1 MKKFLSLV
9 LALVMTMSLVTV
21 SAGAK
26 DFTDNSK
33 INYAEA
39 VDVLSEAKVID
50 GYADGAFNPS
60 NTLTRGA
67 AAKIICNLILGPT
80 AASALVAD
88 AAPYK
93 DVAANHPFA
102 GYIAYCQKTGIIS
115 GYADGTFKPANSLT
129 GYAFMK
135 MLLGALGYD
144 AANEG
149 YTGANW
155 SINVA
160 KQAISIGLN
169 DGLKGEFN
177 GVKAVNREEACLYAF
192 NTLNATMV
200 EYTNQTIVIA
210 NGTVKTDKVAKDME
224 NNARTE
230 TIKDDNKMQFAEK
243 YFTNLEKTAT
253 ADDFGR
259 PANEWTYKNTKI
271 GTYVD
276 YTLMVAEYTNG
287 VSGKEVYNKVGKTA
301 MDKYDVAAYV
311 DGNDASK
318 TVLPNVAKDNKKD
331 LTGTDTGVLTQ
342 VFVNDDEKE
351 AVVTEINTYLGIAD
365 SDYSAKK
372 DEAQF
377 TVYGLKY
384 DSTTKTYS
392 MDKSLNESKSNVTFK
407 ISGEDF
413 NVSKVEED
421 DAYLFTVAGGEVQTF
436 VPAEVVKDT
445 EITSFKKGS
454 NVTAAGTKYDFS
466 KAAYYDSEILK
477 FYTGETAD
485 SINLKDTTYNIYL
498 DAYGNLI
505 GLEEV
510 DAVDNYV
517 FITGAD
523 AGSSNLA
530 TKTTDA
536 NAIFL
541 DGTSK
546 VIEVSN
552 TKGDGVEDEAIIN
565 EWFTYT
571 VDKNGVYTLNTIKS
585 DEFNSKADKVGQKS
599 QQSTTSI
606 EIDKKHVS
614 LDGNGT
620 APNNFAKVYGNA
632 DSIYLTASLK
642 KVTKVDGAGNKEN
655 YAVIS
660 GVDNVTT
667 GVKNVSIK
675 TWTKTQAQG
684 ETDKKTTSWE
694 ETSYGVYTL
703 FKNNGYV
710 IAAVVVGDDAASTKN
725 LVYSHKGEVEL
736 ESYDKTADEWTWTR
750 KVVNAK
756 GEEIVLTEKS
766 DSLSELNQMDE
777 GLWYQVKY
785 DAKGNVISVEAAST
799 ALKTP
804 GSTTKPGNEYITN
817 FGQIETAVND
827 EDTVLLEMVA
837 NTTTKTALTTKLTLK
852 GSTLYDAT
860 SATLG
865 VAVDD
870 DTHIVFIQNNDN
882 KTTTSYETGV
892 KALETAL
899 KNLNVAGK
907 DAKKNDTF
915 NYEFSAYIED
925 GIATTVVIRDLTNGE
940 YEGSKPATKAD
951 YTFDGLTA
959 YVDGTTGAIMF
970 STATCADISDWELG
984 TPATVEYTISVNGG
998 AARTY
1003 KQTLTS
1009 NVKLY
1014 ADAAALAKVMTVPGL
1029 TVKNGSNL
1037 EINVMVTFKGTGT
1050 DTNTYTV
1057 SGTCYI
1063 A

>member
-26 DFTDNSK
+26 DFTDSSK
-33 INYAEA
+33 INYSEA

-169 DGLKGEFN
+169 DGLNGEFN

-243 YFTNLEKTAT
+243 YFTNLEKEPT

-259 PANEWTYKNTKI
+259 PANKWTYKNTDI

-276 YTLMVAEYTNG
+276 YSLMVAEYTNG

-318 TVLPNVAKDNKKD
+318 AILPNVAKDNKDD

-372 DEAQF
+372 DEADF
-377 TVYGLKY
+377 TVYGLYK
-384 DSTTKTYS
+384 DNKTYVKFDA
-392 MDKSLNESKSNVTFK
+392 DKHAANKDTSSFTV
-407 ISGEDF
+407 SGEDF
-413 NVSKVEED
+413 DVSKVEED
-421 DAYLFTVAGGEVQTF
+421 DAYLFTVAAGEVQTF
-436 VPAEVVKDT
+436 VPAETIKDT

-454 NVTAAGTKYDFS
+454 NVTVGGTKYEFNA
-466 KAAYYDSEILK
+466 AAYYDNEALK
-477 FYTGETAD
+477 VYTGENNNDT
-485 SINLKDTTYNIYL
+485 INLKDTTYNVYL
-498 DAYGNLI
+498 DTYGNLI

-523 AGSSNLA
+523 INSSNLA

-546 VIEVSN
+546 VIEVSK
-552 TKGDGVEDEAIIN
+552 TKGDGVSPSPVVNA
-565 EWFTYT
+565 WFTYT
-571 VDKNGVYTLNTIKS
+571 VDKNGVYTLKNIKS
-585 DEFNSKADKVGQKS
+585 TGYTTALKVGQSKT
-599 QQSTTSI
+599 QAGDI

-614 LDGNGT
+614 LDGSGDFT
-620 APNNFAKVYGNA
+620 KVYGNA

-642 KVTKVDGAGNKEN
+642 KVTKAAHEN
-655 YAVIS
+655 YVVIA

-667 GVKNVSIK
+667 GVKNASIK
-675 TWTKTQAQG
+675 TWGEAQA
-684 ETDKKTTSWE
+684 KKDVDSKNATATNFWADEGVSN
-694 ETSYGVYTL
+694 GVYTL
-703 FKNNGYV
+703 FKDNGYV

-725 LVYSHKGEVEL
+725 LVFSHKKDVEL
-736 ESYDKTADEWTWTR
+736 ESYDKTEDEWTWTR

-766 DSLSELNQMDE
+766 DSLSELNKMVK

-785 DAKGNVISVEAAST
+785 DAKGNVISVEPAST
-799 ALKTP
+799 ALDA
-804 GSTTKPGNEYITN
+804 TKKEYITSFAN
-817 FGQIETAVND
+817 IETAVND
-827 EDTVLLEMVA
+827 NDTVLLEMVK
-837 NTTTKTALTTKLTLK
+837 TKLVDNALTKKLTLK

-860 SATLG
+860 SAKLG
-865 VAVDD
+865 VAIDD
-870 DTHIVFIQNNDN
+870 DTNIVFIQKNDN
-882 KTTTSYETGV
+882 KETTSFETGV

-899 KNLNVAGK
+899 KNLNEVSK
-907 DAKKNDTF
+907 DTYS
-915 NYEFSAYIED
+915 YEFSAYIED
-925 GIATTVVIRDLTNGE
+925 GIATTVVIRDLTAGE

-959 YVDGTTGAIMF
+959 YVDGTTGAIKF

-1037 EINVMVTFKGTGT
+1037 EINVVVTFKGTGT

>member
-243 YFTNLEKTAT
+243 YFTNLEKEPT

-259 PANEWTYKNTKI
+259 PSNKWTYKNTDI

-276 YTLMVAEYTNG
+276 YSLMVAEYVGG

-318 TVLPNVAKDNKKD
+318 TILPNVAKDNKDD

-372 DEAQF
+372 DEADF
-377 TVYGLKY
+377 TVYGLKK
-384 DSTTKTYS
+384 SGKVHV
-392 MDKSLNESKSNVTFK
+392 MDKADDGKSYVSFK
-407 ISGEDF
+407 VSGEDF
-413 NVSKVEED
+413 DVSKVEED
-421 DAYLFTVAGGEVQTF
+421 DAYLFTVAAGEVQTF
-436 VPAEVVKDT
+436 VPAETIKDT

-454 NVTAAGTKYDFS
+454 NVTVGGTKYDFS
-466 KAAYYDSEILK
+466 KAAYYDNEALK
-477 FYTGETAD
+477 VYTGENNNDT
-485 SINLKDTTYNIYL
+485 INLKDTTYNVYL
-498 DAYGNLI
+498 DTYGNLI

-523 AGSSNLA
+523 TNNSNLA

-536 NAIFL
+536 NALFL

-546 VIEVSN
+546 VIEVSK
-552 TKGDGVEDEAIIN
+552 TKGDGFDNTTISPVIN
-565 EWFTYT
+565 KWFTYT
-571 VDKNGVYTLNTIKS
+571 VDKNGVYTLKNIKS
-585 DEFNSKADKVGQKS
+585 NDFNSKTDKVGQSS
-599 QQSTTSI
+599 QTAVT

-620 APNNFAKVYGNA
+620 APNNFTKVYGNA

-642 KVTKVDGAGNKEN
+642 KVTKTSNTPGETDN
-655 YAVIS
+655 YVVIS

-667 GVKNVSIK
+667 GIKNASIK
-675 TWTKTQAQG
+675 TWDNTQAKKDVDSKWD
-684 ETDKKTTSWE
+684 ETGKNWPGVSH
-694 ETSYGVYTL
+694 GVYTL
-703 FKNNGYV
+703 FKDNGYV

-725 LVYSHKGEVEL
+725 LVFSHKKDVEL
-736 ESYDKTADEWTWTR
+736 ESYDKTEDEWTWTR

-766 DSLSELNQMDE
+766 DSLSELNKMVK

-785 DAKGNVISVEAAST
+785 DAKGNVISVEPAST
-799 ALKTP
+799 ALDAAAK
-804 GSTTKPGNEYITN
+804 EYITSFTN
-817 FGQIETAVND
+817 IENAVND
-827 EDTVLLEMVA
+827 NDTVLLEMVE
-837 NTTTKTALTTKLTLK
+837 TKTVHNALDKKLTLK

-860 SATLG
+860 SDKLG

-870 DTHIVFIQNNDN
+870 DTNIVFIQKNDN
-882 KTTTSYETGV
+882 KETTSFETGV

-899 KNLNVAGK
+899 KNLNEVSK
-907 DAKKNDTF
+907 DTYS
-915 NYEFSAYIED
+915 YEFSAYIED
-925 GIATTVVIRDLTNGE
+925 GIATTVVIRDLTAGE

-959 YVDGTTGAIMF
+959 IVDSNGAIKF
-970 STATCADISDWELG
+970 SEATCAAISGWDLG
-984 TPATVEYTISVNGG
+984 TPATVEYTISVNGS

-1009 NVKLY
+1009 TV
-1014 ADAAALAKVMTVPGL
+1014 AMSSLAGTMTVPGL

>member
-26 DFTDNSK
+26 DFTDSSK

-243 YFTNLEKTAT
+243 YFTNLEKEPT

-259 PANEWTYKNTKI
+259 PANKWTYKNTDI

-276 YTLMVAEYTNG
+276 YSLMVAEYTNG

-318 TVLPNVAKDNKKD
+318 TILPNVAKDNKDD

-372 DEAQF
+372 DEADF
-377 TVYGLKY
+377 TVYGLKK
-384 DSTTKTYS
+384 SGKVHV
-392 MDKSLNESKSNVTFK
+392 MDKADDGKSYVSFK
-407 ISGEDF
+407 VSGEDF
-413 NVSKVEED
+413 DVSKVEED
-421 DAYLFTVAGGEVQTF
+421 DAYLFTVAAGEVQTF
-436 VPAEVVKDT
+436 VPAETIKDT

-454 NVTAAGTKYDFS
+454 NVTVGGTKYEFNA
-466 KAAYYDSEILK
+466 AAYYDNEALK
-477 FYTGETAD
+477 VYTGENNNDT
-485 SINLKDTTYNIYL
+485 INLKDTTYNVYL
-498 DAYGNLI
+498 DTYGNLI

-523 AGSSNLA
+523 ENSSNLA

-536 NAIFL
+536 NALFL

-546 VIEVSN
+546 VIEVSK
-552 TKGDGVEDEAIIN
+552 TKGDGFDNTTISPVIN
-565 EWFTYT
+565 KWFTYT
-571 VDKNGVYTLNTIKS
+571 VDKNGVYTLKDIKS
-585 DEFNSKADKVGQKS
+585 TGYTTALKVGQSKT
-599 QQSTTSI
+599 QAGDI

-614 LDGNGT
+614 LDGSGDFT
-620 APNNFAKVYGNA
+620 KVYGNA

-642 KVTKVDGAGNKEN
+642 KVTKSGNNN

-667 GVKNVSIK
+667 GIKNASIK
-675 TWTKTQAQG
+675 TWDDTQAKKDVDSKWN
-684 ETDKKTTSWE
+684 ETGKNWPGV
-694 ETSYGVYTL
+694 SYGVYTL
-703 FKNNGYV
+703 FKDNGYV

-725 LVYSHKGEVEL
+725 LVFSHKKDVEL
-736 ESYDKTADEWTWTR
+736 ESYDKTEDEWTWTR

-766 DSLSELNQMDE
+766 DSLSELNKMVK
-777 GLWYQVKY
+777 GMWYQVKY
-785 DAKGNVISVEAAST
+785 DAKGNVISVEPAST
-799 ALKTP
+799 ALDA
-804 GSTTKPGNEYITN
+804 TKKEYITSFTN
-817 FGQIETAVND
+817 IENAVND
-827 EDTVLLEMVA
+827 NDTVLLEMVE
-837 NTTTKTALTTKLTLK
+837 TKTVHNALTKKLTLK

-860 SATLG
+860 SAKLG

-870 DTHIVFIQNNDN
+870 DTHIVFIQKNDN
-882 KTTTSYETGV
+882 KETTSFETGV

-899 KNLNVAGK
+899 KNLNEVSK
-907 DAKKNDTF
+907 DTYS
-915 NYEFSAYIED
+915 YEFSAYIED
-925 GIATTVVIRDLTNGE
+925 GIATTVVIRDLTAGE

-959 YVDGTTGAIMF
+959 IVDSNGAIKF
-970 STATCADISDWELG
+970 SEATCAAISGWNLG
-984 TPATVEYTISVNGG
+984 TPATVEYTISVNGS

-1009 NVKLY
+1009 TV
-1014 ADAAALAKVMTVPGL
+1014 AMSSLAGTMTVPGL

-1037 EINVMVTFKGTGT
+1037 EINVVVTFAGTKG

>member
-26 DFTDNSK
+26 DFTDSSK

-88 AAPYK
+88 AAPYS

-243 YFTNLEKTAT
+243 YFTNLEKEPTS
-253 ADDFGR
+253 DDFGR
-259 PANEWTYKNTKI
+259 PANKWTYKNTDI

-276 YTLMVAEYTNG
+276 YTLMVAEYTDG
-287 VSGKEVYNKVGKTA
+287 VSGKDVYNKIGKTA
-301 MDKYDVAAYV
+301 MDKYDLTATI
-311 DGNDASK
+311 DGNDAAK
-318 TVLPNVAKDNKKD
+318 TILADVNKNNKDD
-331 LTGTDTGVLTQ
+331 MAGTDTGVLTQ
-342 VFVNDDEKE
+342 VFVDDDNK
-351 AVVTEINTYLGIAD
+351 AAAIVEINTYLGIAD
-365 SDYSAKK
+365 SDYSEKK
-372 DEAQF
+372 DEAKF
-377 TVYGLKY
+377 TVWGLSKEG
-384 DSTTKTYS
+384 KTYTKVAFNKDGTLKTTS
-392 MDKSLNESKSNVTFK
+392 DSASFTV
-407 ISGEDF
+407 SGEDF

-421 DAYLFTVAGGEVQTF
+421 DAYLFTVAAGEVQTF
-436 VPAEVVKDT
+436 VPAEAVKDT

-454 NVTAAGTKYDFS
+454 NVTAGGTKYSFNA
-466 KAAYYDSEILK
+466 AAYYDAEVLK
-477 FYTGETAD
+477 DYTDGTVT
-485 SINLKDTTYNIYL
+485 NLKDTTYNIYL
-498 DAYGNLI
+498 DTYGNLI

-523 AGSSNLA
+523 NGSSNLS
-530 TKTTDA
+530 TKTNDA

-552 TKGDGVEDEAIIN
+552 TKGDGVADSPIVN
-565 EWFTYT
+565 KWFTYT
-571 VDKNGVYTLNTIKS
+571 VDKNGVYTLKNIKS
-585 DEFNSKADKVGQKS
+585 DDFDSTKDKVGQKDQTNS
-599 QQSTTSI
+599 SVD
-606 EIDKKHVS
+606 IDKKNIT
-614 LDGNGT
+614 LNGNGD
-620 APNNFAKVYGNA
+620 FKKVYGNA
-632 DSIYLTASLK
+632 DSIYLTATLK
-642 KVTKVDGAGNKEN
+642 KVKNDKGY

-660 GVDNVTT
+660 GADNVTT
-667 GVKNVSIK
+667 GVKNASIK
-675 TWTKTQAQG
+675 TWTDDDAQKDV
-684 ETDKKTTSWE
+684 DKNISTWQGTS
-694 ETSYGVYTL
+694 SGVYTL
-703 FKNNGYV
+703 FKDNGYV
-710 IAAVVVGDDAASTKN
+710 IAAVVVGEDAASSKN
-725 LVYSHKGEVEL
+725 LVYATKNSVEL
-736 ESYDKTADEWTWTR
+736 ESYDKTADEWTWTM
-750 KVVNAK
+750 KAVDAK
-756 GEEIVLTEKS
+756 GQEITLTEVS
-766 DSLSELNQMDE
+766 DSLSELKKIDTK
-777 GLWYQVKY
+777 GVWYQVKY
-785 DAKGNVISVEAAST
+785 DAKGNVISVEEAST
-799 ALKTP
+799 ALTGK
-804 GSTTKPGNEYITN
+804 KYITA
-817 FGQIETAVND
+817 FSKIEDAID
-827 EDTVLLEMVA
+827 AEDTVLLE
-837 NTTTKTALTTKLTLK
+837 TGALKDKLTLK
-852 GSTLYDAT
+852 GSTLYGNTNGTRGVVVDDAT
-860 SATLG
+860 N
-865 VAVDD
+865 V
-870 DTHIVFIQNNDN
+870 VFIQKNNN
-882 KTTTSYETGV
+882 KETTSYENGV
-892 KALETAL
+892 KAVETAL
-899 KNLNVAGK
+899 KNLNEVSKGVYK
-907 DAKKNDTF
+907 
-915 NYEFSAYIED
+915 YEFSAIIED
-925 GIATTVVIRDLTNGE
+925 GIATTIVIRDLQ
-940 YEGSKPATKAD
+940 ADD
-951 YTFDGLTA
+951 YTSSTPGG
-959 YVDGTTGAIMF
+959 GTTGDVTLVKFDATLRTIELKKADS
-970 STATCADISDWELG
+970 STDDDIKNAVKIALADNG
-984 TPATVEYTISVNGG
+984 YTWTEVTTTS
-998 AARTY
+998 AKAF
-1003 KQTLTS
+1003 LTS
-1009 NVKLY
+1009 SSNNNNVI
-1014 ADAAALAKVMTVPGL
+1014 DFTV
-1029 TVKNGSNL
+1029 TVK
-1037 EINVMVTFKGTGT
+1037 
-1050 DTNTYTV
+1050 
-1057 SGTCYI
+1057 
-1063 A
+1063 

>member
-26 DFTDNSK
+26 DFTDSSK
-33 INYAEA
+33 ITYSEA
-39 VDVLSEAKVID
+39 VDVMSAVKVID
-50 GYADGAFNPS
+50 GYAEGDFRPTA
-60 NTLTRGA
+60 TLTRGA

-80 AASALVAD
+80 TAGALVAD

-93 DVAANHPFA
+93 DVPTNHTFA
-102 GYIAYCQKTGIIS
+102 GYIAYCQKEGIIS

-224 NNARTE
+224 NTARTE

-243 YFTNLEKTAT
+243 YFTNLEKEPTS
-253 ADDFGR
+253 DDFGR
-259 PANEWTYKNTKI
+259 PANKWTYKNTDI

-276 YTLMVAEYTNG
+276 YSLMVAEYVGG
-287 VSGKEVYNKVGKTA
+287 VSGKEVYNKLGKTA
-301 MDKYDVAAYV
+301 VEKYDLTVTV
-311 DGNDASK
+311 DGNADK
-318 TVLPNVAKDNKKD
+318 DVLKAIAKDNKDD

-342 VFVNDDEKE
+342 VFVDDDNKAA
-351 AVVTEINTYLGIAD
+351 AVVEINTYLGIAD
-365 SDYSAKK
+365 NDYSAKK

-377 TVYGLKY
+377 TVWGLYK
-384 DSTTKTYS
+384 DGKTYKKTVVK
-392 MDKSLNESKSNVTFK
+392 DGKATTDESASFPV
-407 ISGEDF
+407 SGEDF
-413 NVSKVEED
+413 DVSKVEED

-436 VPAEVVKDT
+436 VPAETIKDT

-454 NVTAAGTKYDFS
+454 NVTVGGTKYEFNA
-466 KAAYYDSEILK
+466 AAYFDAKALK
-477 FYTGETAD
+477 VYTGLNDSKGDTA
-485 SINLKDTTYNIYL
+485 INLKDTTYNVYL
-498 DAYGNLI
+498 DTYGNLI

-523 AGSSNLA
+523 ASSSNLA

-546 VIEVSN
+546 IIEVSN
-552 TKGDGVEDEAIIN
+552 TKGDSVDDKAIVN

-571 VDKNGVYTLNTIKS
+571 VDKNGVYTLKTIVS
-585 DEFNSKADKVGQKS
+585 DTFDHDNNKVGQKH
-599 QQSTTSI
+599 QKAVA
-606 EIDKKHVS
+606 EIDKKHVT
-614 LDGNGT
+614 LNGNGD
-620 APNNFAKVYGNA
+620 FDKVYGNA
-632 DSIYLTASLK
+632 NSIYLTASLK
-642 KVTKVDGAGNKEN
+642 KVTKTGNKN

-660 GVDNVTT
+660 GIDNVTT
-667 GVKNVSIK
+667 GVKNASIK
-675 TWTKTQAQG
+675 TWTETQAQ
-684 ETDKKTTSWE
+684 TDADKDLKASDWTG
-694 ETSYGVYTL
+694 TSYGVYTL
-703 FKNNGYV
+703 FKDNGYV

-725 LVYSHKGEVEL
+725 LVYSHKSDVEL
-736 ESYDKTADEWTWTR
+736 ESYDKTEDEWTWTR

-766 DSLSELNQMDE
+766 DSLSELNQMKK

-785 DAKGNVISVEAAST
+785 DAKGNVIEVDDAANAFKSEPN
-799 ALKTP
+799 K
-804 GSTTKPGNEYITN
+804 YITD
-817 FGQIETAVND
+817 FADIQKAVNK
-827 EDTVLLEMVA
+827 EDTVLLEIVA
-837 NTTTKTALTTKLTLK
+837 DAKTKTALEDKLSLK
-852 GSTLYDAT
+852 GSTLYDVT
-860 SATLG
+860 STKSG

-870 DTHIVFIQNNDN
+870 DTHIVFIQTNDN
-882 KTTTSYETGV
+882 KTTTSYETGI

-899 KNLNVAGK
+899 KNLNEVSKGVY
-907 DAKKNDTF
+907 

-925 GIATTVVIRDLTNGE
+925 GIATTVVIRDLEEVGYTDNG
-940 YEGSKPATKAD
+940 S
-951 YTFDGLTA
+951 
-959 YVDGTTGAIMF
+959 TGN
-970 STATCADISDWELG
+970 TDL
-984 TPATVEYTISVNGG
+984 
-998 AARTY
+998 
-1003 KQTLTS
+1003 
-1009 NVKLY
+1009 
-1014 ADAAALAKVMTVPGL
+1014 KV
-1029 TVKNGSNL
+1029 TVKNGA
-1037 EINVMVTFKGTGT
+1037 IAVTGPKAQADVTT
-1050 DTNTYTV
+1050 DEMTSAIVDALSDLGYKDVKVTV
-1057 SGTCYI
+1057 SGGDITKVVGTKNSVEYDFGTPSYTKV
-1063 A
+1063 

>member
-26 DFTDNSK
+26 DFTDSSK

-200 EYTNQTIVIA
+200 EYDTQTIVIA
-210 NGTVKTDKVAKDME
+210 NGTVSTNKVSKEMA
-224 NNARTE
+224 NTARTE

-243 YFTNLEKTAT
+243 YFTNLEKEPTT
-253 ADDFGR
+253 DDFGR
-259 PANEWTYKNTKI
+259 PANKWTYKNTDI

-276 YTLMVAEYTNG
+276 YSLMVAEYTEG
-287 VSGKEVYNKVGKTA
+287 VSGKEVYNKLGKTA
-301 MDKYDVAAYV
+301 VEKYDLTATI
-311 DGNDASK
+311 DGNDAK
-318 TVLPNVAKDNKKD
+318 DVLTTIAKDNKKD

-351 AVVTEINTYLGIAD
+351 AAVVEINTYLGIANG
-365 SDYSAKK
+365 DYSAKK
-372 DEAQF
+372 DEVSF
-377 TVYGLKY
+377 DVYGLKKTNKVY
-384 DSTTKTYS
+384 EKAKDS
-392 MDKSLNESKSNVTFK
+392 VT
-407 ISGEDF
+407 ISVSGEDF
-413 NVSKVEED
+413 DVSKVEED
-421 DAYLFTVAGGEVQTF
+421 DAYLFTVAAGEVQTF

-445 EITSFKKGS
+445 EITSFKLNK
-454 NVTAAGTKYDFS
+454 NVTAGGTKYSFNA
-466 KAAYYDSEILK
+466 AAYYDKDVLNQ
-477 FYTGETAD
+477 YTDGSVT
-485 SINLKDTTYNIYL
+485 NLKDTTYNIYL
-498 DAYGNLI
+498 DTYGNLI

-523 AGSSNLA
+523 ENSSNLA

-546 VIEVSN
+546 VIEVSK
-552 TKGDGVEDEAIIN
+552 TKGDGIDNADISPVIN
-565 EWFTYT
+565 KWFTYT
-571 VDKNGVYTLNTIKS
+571 VDKNGVYTLKNIKS
-585 DEFNSKADKVGQKS
+585 TGYTTALKVGQSKT
-599 QQSTTSI
+599 QAGDI

-614 LDGNGT
+614 LDGSGDFT
-620 APNNFAKVYGNA
+620 KVYGNA

-642 KVTKVDGAGNKEN
+642 KVTKAANAN
-655 YAVIS
+655 YVVIS

-667 GVKNVSIK
+667 GVKNASIK
-675 TWTKTQAQG
+675 TWGEAQAKKDVDSKNATATG
-684 ETDKKTTSWE
+684 FWATDGVSN
-694 ETSYGVYTL
+694 GVYTL
-703 FKNNGYV
+703 FKDNGYV

-725 LVYSHKGEVEL
+725 LVFSHKKDVEL
-736 ESYDKTADEWTWTR
+736 ESYDKTEDEWTWTR

-766 DSLSELNQMDE
+766 DSLSELNKMVK
-777 GLWYQVKY
+777 GMWYQVKY
-785 DAKGNVISVEAAST
+785 DAKGNVISVEPAST
-799 ALKTP
+799 ALDA
-804 GSTTKPGNEYITN
+804 TKKEYITSFTN
-817 FGQIETAVND
+817 IENAVND
-827 EDTVLLEMVA
+827 NDTVLLEMVE
-837 NTTTKTALTTKLTLK
+837 TKTVHNALTKKLTLK

-860 SATLG
+860 SAKLG

-870 DTHIVFIQNNDN
+870 DTHIVFIQKNDN
-882 KTTTSYETGV
+882 KETTSFETGV

-899 KNLNVAGK
+899 KNLNEVST
-907 DAKKNDTF
+907 NTYS
-915 NYEFSAYIED
+915 YEFSAYIED
-925 GIATTVVIRDLTNGE
+925 GIATTVVIRDLTAGE

-959 YVDGTTGAIMF
+959 YVDPATGAIKF
-970 STATCADISDWELG
+970 STATCDEISDWDLG
-984 TPATVEYTISVNGG
+984 LPATVEYTISVNGG

-1003 KQTLTS
+1003 KQTL
-1009 NVKLY
+1009 NKVVKMYDSANDL
-1014 ADAAALAKVMTVPGL
+1014 KTVMTVPGL

-1037 EINVMVTFKGTGT
+1037 EINVVVTFKGTGT

>member
-26 DFTDNSK
+26 DFTDSSK

-243 YFTNLEKTAT
+243 YFTNLEKEPT

-259 PANEWTYKNTKI
+259 PANKWTYKNTDI

-276 YTLMVAEYTNG
+276 YSLMVAEYTNG

-318 TVLPNVAKDNKKD
+318 TILPNVAKDNKDD

-372 DEAQF
+372 DEADF
-377 TVYGLKY
+377 TVYGLKQ
-384 DSTTKTYS
+384 SGKVHV
-392 MDKSLNESKSNVTFK
+392 MDKADDGKSYVSFK
-407 ISGEDF
+407 VSGEDF
-413 NVSKVEED
+413 DVSKVEED
-421 DAYLFTVAGGEVQTF
+421 DAYLFTVAAGEVQTF
-436 VPAEVVKDT
+436 VPAETIKGT

-454 NVTAAGTKYDFS
+454 NVTVGGTKYDFS
-466 KAAYYDSEILK
+466 NAAYYDNEALK
-477 FYTGETAD
+477 VYTGENNNDT
-485 SINLKDTTYNIYL
+485 INLKDTTYNVYL
-498 DAYGNLI
+498 DTYGNLI

-523 AGSSNLA
+523 ENSSNLA

-546 VIEVSN
+546 VIEVSK
-552 TKGDGVEDEAIIN
+552 TKGDGFDNTTISPVIN
-565 EWFTYT
+565 KWFTYT
-571 VDKNGVYTLNTIKS
+571 VDKNGVYTLKDIKS
-585 DEFNSKADKVGQKS
+585 TGYTTALKVGQSKT
-599 QQSTTSI
+599 QAGDI

-614 LDGNGT
+614 LDGSGDFT
-620 APNNFAKVYGNA
+620 KVYGNA

-642 KVTKVDGAGNKEN
+642 KVTKSGNNN

-667 GVKNVSIK
+667 GIKNASIK
-675 TWTKTQAQG
+675 TWDDTQAKKDVDSKWN
-684 ETDKKTTSWE
+684 ETGKNWPGV
-694 ETSYGVYTL
+694 SYGVYTL
-703 FKNNGYV
+703 FKDNGYV

-725 LVYSHKGEVEL
+725 LVFSHKKDVEL
-736 ESYDKTADEWTWTR
+736 ESYDKTEDEWTWTR

-766 DSLSELNQMDE
+766 DSLSELNKMVK
-777 GLWYQVKY
+777 GMWYQVKY
-785 DAKGNVISVEAAST
+785 DAKGNVISVEPAST
-799 ALKTP
+799 ALDA
-804 GSTTKPGNEYITN
+804 TKKEYITSFTN
-817 FGQIETAVND
+817 IENAVND
-827 EDTVLLEMVA
+827 NDTVLLEMVE
-837 NTTTKTALTTKLTLK
+837 TKTVHNALTKKLTLK

-860 SATLG
+860 SAKLG

-870 DTHIVFIQNNDN
+870 DTHIVFIQKNDN
-882 KTTTSYETGV
+882 KETTSFETGV

-899 KNLNVAGK
+899 KNLNEVSK
-907 DAKKNDTF
+907 DTYS
-915 NYEFSAYIED
+915 YEFSAYIED
-925 GIATTVVIRDLTNGE
+925 GIATTVVIRDLTAGE

-959 YVDGTTGAIMF
+959 YVNDNGAIKF
-970 STATCADISDWELG
+970 SEATCAAISGWELG
-984 TPATVEYTISVNGG
+984 TPATVEYTISVNGS

-1009 NVKLY
+1009 SV
-1014 ADAAALAKVMTVPGL
+1014 AMSGLAGTMTVPGL

-1037 EINVMVTFKGTGT
+1037 EINVVVTFKGTGT

>member
-26 DFTDNSK
+26 DFTDSSK
-33 INYAEA
+33 INYSEA

-88 AAPYK
+88 AAPYS

-115 GYADGTFKPANSLT
+115 GYADGTFKPANTLT

-243 YFTNLEKTAT
+243 YFTNLEKEPTS
-253 ADDFGR
+253 DDFGR
-259 PANEWTYKNTKI
+259 PANKWTYKNTDI

-276 YTLMVAEYTNG
+276 YTLMVAEYTDG
-287 VSGKEVYNKVGKTA
+287 VSGKEVYNKLGKTA
-301 MDKYDVAAYV
+301 VEKYALTTTI
-311 DGNDASK
+311 DGNKSAAM
-318 TVLPNVAKDNKKD
+318 VKDLDKNNKDD
-331 LTGTDTGVLTQ
+331 LTGTGTGVLTQ

-351 AVVTEINTYLGIAD
+351 AAVVEINTYLGIAD
-365 SDYSAKK
+365 GDYSAKK
-372 DEAQF
+372 DEVTF
-377 TVYGLKY
+377 TVWGLYKDGKSY
-384 DSTTKTYS
+384 VKFDADKHAAGKDSS
-392 MDKSLNESKSNVTFK
+392 SFPV
-407 ISGEDF
+407 SGEDF
-413 NVSKVEED
+413 DVSKVEED
-421 DAYLFTVAGGEVQTF
+421 DAYLFTVAGGEVQTC

-445 EITSFKKGS
+445 EISSFKVGS
-454 NVTAAGTKYDFS
+454 NVTAAGTKYSFNG
-466 KAAYYDSEILK
+466 AAYFDAKALQV
-477 FYTGETAD
+477 YTGENKNN
-485 SINLKDTTYNIYL
+485 IVNLKDTTYNIYL
-498 DAYGNLI
+498 DTYGNLI

-523 AGSSNLA
+523 NGNSNLS
-530 TKTTDA
+530 TKTNDA

-552 TKGDGVEDEAIIN
+552 TKGDGVADAPIIN
-565 EWFTYT
+565 KWFTYT
-571 VDKNGVYTLNTIKS
+571 VDKNGVYTLTNIK
-585 DEFNSKADKVGQKS
+585 DTGFDADKDKVGQKAQTVAS
-599 QQSTTSI
+599 SKTVK
-606 EIDKKHVS
+606 IDKKNITLEGQGSFDV
-614 LDGNGT
+614 
-620 APNNFAKVYGNA
+620 VYGKA
-632 DSIYLTASLK
+632 DSVYLTAELK
-642 KVTKVDGAGNKEN
+642 KVHVKGGD

-667 GVKNVSIK
+667 GVKNTSIEL
-675 TWTKTQAQG
+675 WNA
-684 ETDKKTTSWE
+684 ETAGKDVDKDIDTADWDGIS
-694 ETSYGVYTL
+694 SGVYTL
-703 FKNNGYV
+703 FKDNGYV
-710 IAAVVVGDDAASTKN
+710 IAAVVVGDDAAATKN
-725 LVYSHKGEVEL
+725 LVYAHKKSVEL
-736 ESYDKTADEWTWTR
+736 ESYDKAEDEWTWSL
-750 KVVNAK
+750 KAVDAK
-756 GEEIVLTEKS
+756 GQEITLTEKS
-766 DSLSELNQMDE
+766 DSLSELSKMTGKTNQYT
-777 GLWYQVKY
+777 WYQVKY
-785 DAKGNVISVEAAST
+785 DAKGNVTAVEPASS
-799 ALKTP
+799 ALK
-804 GSTTKPGNEYITN
+804 GYERIVK
-817 FGQIETAVND
+817 FGDIQTAID
-827 EDTVLLEMVA
+827 KEDTVLLEAGTV
-837 NTTTKTALTTKLTLK
+837 KTMLSLK
-852 GSTLYDAT
+852 GSTLYSMTDKT
-860 SATLG
+860 RG
-865 VAVDD
+865 VVIDD
-870 DTHIVFIQNNDN
+870 DTNIVFIQTNNN
-882 KTTTSYETGV
+882 KETTSFETGV

-899 KNLNVAGK
+899 KNLNEVK
-907 DAKKNDTF
+907 TDVY
-915 NYEFSAYIED
+915 NYEFSAIIED
-925 GIATTVVIRDLTNGE
+925 GIATTVVIHDNQPDSYTGNTGSTNADL
-940 YEGSKPATKAD
+940 
-951 YTFDGLTA
+951 
-959 YVDGTTGAIMF
+959 
-970 STATCADISDWELG
+970 
-984 TPATVEYTISVNGG
+984 SV
-998 AARTY
+998 
-1003 KQTLTS
+1003 S
-1009 NVKLY
+1009 
-1014 ADAAALAKVMTVPGL
+1014 
-1029 TVKNGSNL
+1029 VKNGVVTVTGPSADID
-1037 EINVMVTFKGTGT
+1037 EIAGAIVDALSDLGYTDVNVKIKAGAINGVVGTK
-1050 DTNTYTV
+1050 NAITYEFTYNRV
-1057 SGTCYI
+1057 I
-1063 A
+1063 K

>member
-26 DFTDNSK
+26 DFTDSSK

-88 AAPYK
+88 AAPYS

-169 DGLKGEFN
+169 DGLNGEFN

-243 YFTNLEKTAT
+243 YFTNLEKEPT

-259 PANEWTYKNTKI
+259 PANKWTYKNTDI

-276 YTLMVAEYTNG
+276 YSLMVAEYTNG
-287 VSGKEVYNKVGKTA
+287 VSGKEVYDKVGKTA

-318 TVLPNVAKDNKKD
+318 TILPNVAKDNKDD

-372 DEAQF
+372 DEADF
-377 TVYGLKY
+377 TVYGLKKS
-384 DSTTKTYS
+384 DKVHV
-392 MDKSLNESKSNVTFK
+392 MDKADDGKSYVSFK
-407 ISGEDF
+407 VSGEDF
-413 NVSKVEED
+413 DVSKVEED
-421 DAYLFTVAGGEVQTF
+421 DAYLFTVAAGEVQTF
-436 VPAEVVKDT
+436 VPAETIKGT

-454 NVTAAGTKYDFS
+454 NVTVGGTKYDFS
-466 KAAYYDSEILK
+466 KAAYYDNEALK
-477 FYTGETAD
+477 VYTGENNNDT
-485 SINLKDTTYNIYL
+485 INLKDTTYNVYL
-498 DAYGNLI
+498 DTYGNLI

-523 AGSSNLA
+523 ENSSNLA

-546 VIEVSN
+546 VIEVSK
-552 TKGDGVEDEAIIN
+552 TKGDGIDNADISPVIN
-565 EWFTYT
+565 KWFTYT
-571 VDKNGVYTLNTIKS
+571 VDKNGVYTLKDINDTYAKG
-585 DEFNSKADKVGQKS
+585 DKVGQSKT
-599 QQSTTSI
+599 QAGDI

-614 LDGNGT
+614 LDGSGDFT
-620 APNNFAKVYGNA
+620 KVYGNA

-642 KVTKVDGAGNKEN
+642 KVTKSGNNN

-667 GVKNVSIK
+667 GIKNASIK
-675 TWTKTQAQG
+675 TWDDTQAKKDVDSKWN
-684 ETDKKTTSWE
+684 ETGKNWPGV
-694 ETSYGVYTL
+694 SYGVYTL
-703 FKNNGYV
+703 FKDNGYV

-725 LVYSHKGEVEL
+725 LVFSHKKDIEL
-736 ESYDKTADEWTWTR
+736 ESYDKTEDEWTWTR

-766 DSLSELNQMDE
+766 DSLSELNKMVK
-777 GLWYQVKY
+777 GMWYQVKY
-785 DAKGNVISVEAAST
+785 DAKGNVISVEPAST
-799 ALKTP
+799 ALDA
-804 GSTTKPGNEYITN
+804 TKKEYITS
-817 FGQIETAVND
+817 FGDIETAVND
-827 EDTVLLEMVA
+827 NDTVLLEMVE
-837 NTTTKTALTTKLTLK
+837 TKTVNNALDKKLTLK

-860 SATLG
+860 SAKLG

-870 DTHIVFIQNNDN
+870 DTNIVFIQKNDN
-882 KTTTSYETGV
+882 KETTSFETGV

-899 KNLNVAGK
+899 KNLNEVSK
-907 DAKKNDTF
+907 DTYS
-915 NYEFSAYIED
+915 YEFSAYIED
-925 GIATTVVIRDLTNGE
+925 GIATTVVIRDLTAGE

-959 YVDGTTGAIMF
+959 YVDGTTGAIKF

-1037 EINVMVTFKGTGT
+1037 EINVVVTFKGTGT

>member
-26 DFTDNSK
+26 DFTDSSK

-243 YFTNLEKTAT
+243 YFTNLEKEPT

-259 PANEWTYKNTKI
+259 PANKWTYKNTDI

-276 YTLMVAEYTNG
+276 YSLMVAEYTNG

-318 TVLPNVAKDNKKD
+318 TILPNVAKDNKDD

-372 DEAQF
+372 DEADF
-377 TVYGLKY
+377 TVYGLKK
-384 DSTTKTYS
+384 SGKVHV
-392 MDKSLNESKSNVTFK
+392 MDKADDGKSYVSFK
-407 ISGEDF
+407 VSGEDF
-413 NVSKVEED
+413 DVSKVEED
-421 DAYLFTVAGGEVQTF
+421 DAYLFTVAAGEVQTF
-436 VPAEVVKDT
+436 VPAETIKGT

-454 NVTAAGTKYDFS
+454 NVTVGGTKYDFS
-466 KAAYYDSEILK
+466 KAAYYDNEALK
-477 FYTGETAD
+477 VYTGENNNDT
-485 SINLKDTTYNIYL
+485 INLKDTTYNVYL
-498 DAYGNLI
+498 DTYGNLI

-523 AGSSNLA
+523 ENSSNLA

-536 NAIFL
+536 NALFL

-546 VIEVSN
+546 VIEVSK
-552 TKGDGVEDEAIIN
+552 TKGDGFDNTTISPVIN
-565 EWFTYT
+565 KWFTYT
-571 VDKNGVYTLNTIKS
+571 VDKNGVYTLKDIKS
-585 DEFNSKADKVGQKS
+585 TGYTTALKVGQGKT
-599 QQSTTSI
+599 QAGDI

-614 LDGNGT
+614 LDGSGDFT
-620 APNNFAKVYGNA
+620 KVYGNA

-642 KVTKVDGAGNKEN
+642 KVTKSGNNN

-667 GVKNVSIK
+667 GIKNASIK
-675 TWTKTQAQG
+675 TWDDTQAKKDVDSKWN
-684 ETDKKTTSWE
+684 ETGKNWPGV
-694 ETSYGVYTL
+694 SYGVYTL
-703 FKNNGYV
+703 FKDNGYV

-725 LVYSHKGEVEL
+725 LVFSHKEDVEL
-736 ESYDKTADEWTWTR
+736 ESYDKTEDEWTWTR

-766 DSLSELNQMDE
+766 DSLSELNKMVK

-785 DAKGNVISVEAAST
+785 DAKGNVISVDTASN
-799 ALKTP
+799 ALSAVK
-804 GSTTKPGNEYITN
+804 KEYITS
-817 FGQIETAVND
+817 FGDIETAVND
-827 EDTVLLEMVA
+827 NDTVLLEMVE
-837 NTTTKTALTTKLTLK
+837 TKTVHNALNKKLTLK

-860 SATLG
+860 SAKLG

-870 DTHIVFIQNNDN
+870 DTNIVFIQKNDN
-882 KTTTSYETGV
+882 KETTSFETGV

-899 KNLNVAGK
+899 KNLNEVSK
-907 DAKKNDTF
+907 DTYS
-915 NYEFSAYIED
+915 YEFSAYIED
-925 GIATTVVIRDLTNGE
+925 GIATTVVIRDLTAGE

-959 YVDGTTGAIMF
+959 YVNDNGAIKF
-970 STATCADISDWELG
+970 SEATCAAISGWELG
-984 TPATVEYTISVNGG
+984 TPATVEYTISVNGS

-1009 NVKLY
+1009 SVAMSGL
-1014 ADAAALAKVMTVPGL
+1014 ADTMTVPGL

-1037 EINVMVTFKGTGT
+1037 EINVVVTFKGTGT